1 MKRFY
6 FLLSLALLVALSAS
20 TPEKAITIFMIGD
33 STMANK
39 DLSAGNQERGWGH
52 VLGGYFSEDVVVD
65 NHAVNG
71 RSSKSFIDEGRW
83 QAVYEKITPGDYV
96 FIQFGHNDEKKD
108 EARHTDPGSTF
119 DDNLRKFVRET
130 REKGGIPVLFNSVPR
145 RNFGEN
151 AGAVEADDVRSEKN
165 EAVEQ
170 GDTLVDT
177 HGAYLL
183 SPRNVAA
190 EMDVIFIDLNKPVKK
205 LVESLGVEGS
215 KKLFMWIPEGV
226 SPACPKGRQDNTHFN
241 VYGARTVAGIAV
253 DSIEARIP
261 ALAPFIRRY
270 DFVVAKDGSGDF
282 FTVQEAINAVPNF
295 RKNVRSNILI
305 RKGEYKECVIVPE
318 CKINVALYAEEG
330 AVITGDGYASKPN
343 GLGETMSTSG
353 SSTMYIYAPDFYAE
367 GLTVANTAG
376 RVGQAVAC
384 FVDGDRAHFRNC
396 RFLGNQDTLYT
407 YGKDSRQYYDSCYVE
422 GTVDFI
428 FGWSTAVFK
437 DCTIHSLA
445 KGYVTAPSTDEGK
458 PYGYVFWNCRLT
470 AEDGVDGVYL
480 SRPWR
485 PYAQAV
491 YVECEMGGH
500 IDPVGWN
507 NWGKES
513 NEKTAYY
520 AEYKSTGD
528 GANPKARAAFS
539 HQLDDASKYAPETVL
554 QGTDGWNP
562 VKNGSTLLGEQKR

>member
-1 MKRFY
+1 MKKLY
-6 FLLSLALLVALSAS
+6 FLLSLALLMALSAS
-20 TPEKAITIFMIGD
+20 TPKKVITIFMIGD

-83 QAVYEKITPGDYV
+83 QTVYEKITPGDYV

-108 EARHTDPGSTF
+108 EARHTEPGGSF

-130 REKGGIPVLFNSVPR
+130 REKGGIPVIFNSVPR

-165 EAVEQ
+165 EALEQ

-183 SPRNVAA
+183 SPPNVAS
-190 EMDVIFIDLNKPVKK
+190 EMGVTFIDLNKSVKK

-241 VYGARTVAGIAV
+241 VYGARKVAGIAV
-253 DSIEARIP
+253 DSIEVRIP
-261 ALAPFIRRY
+261 DLTPYIRRY

-295 RKNVRSNILI
+295 RKNVRTNILI

-318 CKINVALYAEEG
+318 CKINVAVYAEEG
-330 AVITGDGYASKPN
+330 AVITNDGYASKPN

-367 GLTVANTAG
+367 GLTIANTAG

-384 FVDGDRAHFRNC
+384 FVDGDRAHFKNC

-470 AEDGVDGVYL
+470 AEDDVEGVFL

-507 NWGKES
+507 NWGKEA
-513 NEKTAYY
+513 NEKTAFY
-520 AEYKSTGD
+520 AEYKSTGP

-539 HQLDDASKYAPETVL
+539 HQLKDADKYAPETVL
-554 QGTDGWNP
+554 QGSDGWNP
-562 VKNGSTLLGEQKR
+562 VRDGNALLGEQKR

>member
-119 DDNLRKFVRET
+119 DDNLRKLVRET

-295 RKNVRSNILI
+295 RKNVRTNILI

-554 QGTDGWNP
+554 QGNDGWNP